1 MAVSSNERKPFGDG
15 IRWENPFT
23 FKVGQVFT
31 GFGIGCGVGI
41 GHGRP
46 IHLGTSPHF
55 FFCFFQHWCCLY
67 NWEVEMNVGSFF
79 KLKNGE
85 IHQKFHHQTPC
96 ALPMVNQVLSATRGA
111 TDAFSGFSRHVN
123 DALRKVGAKNI
134 EAGVGCGIG
143 FGHGFGVGIAV
154 KPGVLQRI
162 QVCFLEA
169 MTTVMM
175 KLGGVPN
182 MSAIQGGLPISLP
195 GGISLASGPTSNSPA
210 TPITQLGGNFPDLSL
225 QGLPGS
231 GKVNRHSTYTT
242 QASEMGLADSSFS
255 RTEKVLSSFLQNPM
269 LRENDPALKQ
279 AAGRL
284 QSENSMLQMVLKH
297 QQIIEELVE
306 ENKKLR
312 QILLEDLKVPS
323 SKIQDSYRVQS
334 PCIECFDCRRKQRK
348 RR

>member
-1 MAVSSNERKPFGDG
+1 MAVSSNERKPFGEG

-46 IHLGTSPHF
+46 IHLG
-55 FFCFFQHWCCLY
+55 
-67 NWEVEMNVGSFF
+67 
-79 KLKNGE
+79 
-85 IHQKFHHQTPC
+85 

-210 TPITQLGGNFPDLSL
+210 TPITQLG
-225 QGLPGS
+225 
-231 GKVNRHSTYTT
+231 
-242 QASEMGLADSSFS
+242 EMGLADSSFS